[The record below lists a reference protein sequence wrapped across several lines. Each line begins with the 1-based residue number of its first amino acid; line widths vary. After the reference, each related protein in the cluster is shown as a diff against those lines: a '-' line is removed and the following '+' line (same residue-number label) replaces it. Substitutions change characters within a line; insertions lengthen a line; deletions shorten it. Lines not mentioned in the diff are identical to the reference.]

1 MTHRAG
7 STWIAIALALAA
19 SALAGCDGCAVDRHA
34 EAQGLDAGVVA
45 RAPSALGPATCFV
58 LAQERTRLFDAQIF
72 QLCQGAPSPGPVD
85 CFQAAQSA
93 LLFTDPQRIALCRC
107 AGSAEPVACVELL
120 QRETFL
126 TDAEITEL
134 CSPTISG
141 GLLANCRPTGGW
153 Y

>member
-1 MTHRAG
+1 MWFA
-7 STWIAIALALAA
+7 AAVALAA
-19 SALAGCDGCAVDRHA
+19 SLLGGCEGCAMERHA

-45 RAPSALGPATCFV
+45 RGAPSGLGPATCFV

-72 QLCQGAPSPGPVD
+72 QLCQGAPSTGPVD
-85 CFQAAQSA
+85 CFQVAEDT
-93 LLFTDPQRIALCRC
+93 LLLTDPQRIALCRC
-107 AGSAEPVACVELL
+107 AASSEPVACVELL
-120 QRETFL
+120 QRQTFL

-134 CSPTISG
+134 CSPTLSG